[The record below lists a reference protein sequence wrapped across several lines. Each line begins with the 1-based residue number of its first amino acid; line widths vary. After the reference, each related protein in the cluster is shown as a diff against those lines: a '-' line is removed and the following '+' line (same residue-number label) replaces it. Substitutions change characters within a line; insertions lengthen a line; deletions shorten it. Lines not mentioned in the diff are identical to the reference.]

1 MFFFKKSVIHIPRNV
16 YDEMTAHA
24 KEDYPNECC
33 GVITGINTKVRKV
46 FASYRVKNLNTE
58 RTEDRYAVDPREIN
72 LIDKE
77 ARVEGIEI
85 IGFYHSHPDHPDR
98 PSEFDREMGQA
109 GYSYVIISVNKGGG
123 ISARAWT
130 IQGENGPF
138 SEETIKVV

>member
-1 MFFFKKSVIHIPRNV
+1 MFFFKKSVIHIPKNV

-33 GVITGINTKVRKV
+33 GVITGINTKVRKA

-77 ARVEGIEI
+77 SRVEGREI

-123 ISARAWT
+123 ITARSWT
-130 IQGENGPF
+130 TLGEKDPF
-138 SEETIKVV
+138 KEETIKVE